1 LPRLE
6 DTLVKQY
13 KHSLCV
19 GEKMTIYGE
28 RRKRLLSLAKGKQ
41 VAVMTGANLFYL
53 TDFWGGGAAIVRPD
67 KTVVIT
73 TPLEV
78 DRASELGR
86 EVEVVVAKGWKL
98 VHAALMKDLGKGPVV
113 VDDDSAF
120 KGSKRFSKR
129 ADMFLEARR
138 VKDEV
143 EVARIERAS
152 KGLDR
157 IFEVLTKELRPGRTE
172 WEVAA
177 EVMKVATANELTPSG
192 SDSALSPTIVASGP
206 NGALPHSELIFE
218 VLTKELRPGRTEWE
232 VAAEVMK
239 VATANELTPSG
250 SDSALSPTIVASGPN
265 GALPHSE
272 LTTRKVKEGDFVVAD
287 IFFRYQ
293 GYNSDE
299 TRTFAVGSATAEMK
313 RNYATVLEAQE
324 CALDTIREGTVCED
338 VHMAA
343 VKVLRKAGVEKYL
356 NHSVG
361 HGVGIDIHEMPPIS
375 KGSKSRLL
383 TNDVVTDEPGIYFP
397 GRYGI
402 RIEDT
407 VKTGRKPVVLTR
419 FTKEL
424 LTVG

>member
-1 LPRLE
+1 
-6 DTLVKQY
+6 
-13 KHSLCV
+13 
-19 GEKMTIYGE
+19 MTIYGE
-28 RRKRLLSLAKGKQ
+28 RRKKVLSLAKGKQ
-41 VAVMTGANLFYL
+41 VVAMTGANVFYL

-73 TPLEV
+73 TPLEE
-78 DRASELGR
+78 DRASELGQ
-86 EVEVVVAKGWKL
+86 EVDVVVVKGWKL
-98 VHAALMKDLGKGPVV
+98 VLAALTKRLGKGPVV

-120 KGSKRFSKR
+120 KGSKRFTKSI
-129 ADMFLEARR
+129 DLFLEARR

-157 IFEVLTKELRPGRTE
+157 IFE
-172 WEVAA
+172 A
-177 EVMKVATANELTPSG
+177 
-192 SDSALSPTIVASGP
+192 
-206 NGALPHSELIFE
+206 
-218 VLTKELRPGRTEWE
+218 LTKELRPGRTEWE

-272 LTTRKVKEGDFVVAD
+272 LTDRKIKRGDFVVAD
-287 IFFRYQ
+287 IFFRYR
-293 GYNSDE
+293 GYNSDG
-299 TRTFAVGSATAEMK
+299 TRTFAVGSAISEMK

-324 CALDTIREGTVCED
+324 SALDTIREGTVCED
-338 VHMAA
+338 VHFAA
-343 VKVLRKAGVEKYL
+343 VKVLKRAGVEKHL

-383 TNDVVTDEPGIYFP
+383 VNDIVTDEPGIYFP

-407 VKTGRKPVVLTR
+407 VKAGSKPVALTR